1 MRLLLADDN
10 HFYRLALEATLRQW
24 GYEVTSVA
32 DGAAALEVLLSED
45 APKMAILDWMMP
57 KLSGPEVCRQVRE
70 RHRPEPTYI
79 IVITA
84 KGGKQNIITALEHGA
99 DDYVTKPCDRE
110 ELQARLQVGRR
121 IVSLQTSE
129 TVVYAFARAVEAK
142 SPYTQGHADRVAGY
156 AVALAEL
163 VGLSKPERE
172 RLRRGAL
179 LHDIGKISLPDAVLN
194 KAGQLTEE
202 EFELVKQHPMQ
213 GVKMVG
219 ALQSLADVIPM
230 IRWHHERLDGSGY
243 PDGLRG
249 DEIPLLVRV
258 LSIADGYDAMSS
270 ARPYRAGLPH
280 AECLRRL
287 REDADAGRLDPDL
300 VAAFAGLTLASQAR
314 SAQPHPEVGDQSASL
329 SLSWESLT
337 VPNAAAGPV
346 S

>member
-10 HFYRLALEATLRQW
+10 DFYRIALEATLKQW
-24 GYEVTSVA
+24 GYEVTSVS

-57 KLSGPEVCRQVRE
+57 KISGLEVCRKVRD

-79 IVITA
+79 IMITA
-84 KGGKQNIITALEHGA
+84 KGGKQNIITALENGA

-142 SPYTQGHADRVAGY
+142 SPYTHGHADRVAGY
-156 AVALAEL
+156 AVALAERI
-163 VGLSKPERE
+163 GLPKPERE

-194 KAGQLTEE
+194 KPGRLTEE
-202 EFELVKQHPMQ
+202 EFALVKEHPMQ
-213 GVKMVG
+213 GVRMVG
-219 ALQSLADVIPM
+219 PLQSLADVIPM

-249 DEIPLLVRV
+249 DAIPSLVRI

-287 REDADAGRLDPDL
+287 RDDAARNRLDARL
-300 VAAFAGLTLASQAR
+300 VAEFCQLGLTPPAPPAPPRAGYEDFAASI
-314 SAQPHPEVGDQSASL
+314 SAS
-329 SLSWESLT
+329 WERPALPPAEA
-337 VPNAAAGPV
+337 VP
-346 S
+346 

>member
-10 HFYRLALEATLRQW
+10 QFYRVALEATLRQW
-24 GYEVTSVA
+24 GYEVISVA
-32 DGAAALEVLLSED
+32 DGAAALEVLLSAD

-57 KLSGPEVCRQVRE
+57 KVSGLEVCRKVRE
-70 RHRPEPTYI
+70 HHRPEPTYI
-79 IVITA
+79 IMLTA
-84 KGGKQNIITALEHGA
+84 KGGKQNIITALGNGA

-142 SPYTQGHADRVAGY
+142 SPFTQGHADRVAGY
-156 AVALAEL
+156 ALALAER

-172 RLRRGAL
+172 LLRRGAL

-194 KAGQLTEE
+194 KAGRLTDE
-202 EFELVKQHPMQ
+202 EFDLVKQHPME
-213 GVKMVG
+213 GVRIVRP
-219 ALQSLADVIPM
+219 LQSLADVIPM

-249 DEIPLLVRV
+249 DAIPLLVRI

-270 ARPYRAGLPH
+270 VRPYREGLPH

-287 REDADAGRLDPDL
+287 QEDADSNRLDARL
-300 VAAFAGLTLASQAR
+300 VDEFSRLHLPAREGEEVPPALAARAG
-314 SAQPHPEVGDQSASL
+314 
-329 SLSWESLT
+329 
-337 VPNAAAGPV
+337 
-346 S
+346 